1 MSHVE
6 LIRVKYHEC
15 DMQRVVFNANY
26 WVYADDAVA
35 QWMRA
40 AMAADT
46 PEKAMN
52 LFGGSFDFMLKKA
65 EGIWHKGAT
74 YGDVIEAR
82 CSVERWG
89 NSSFD
94 VLVAMTVDGEACFDA
109 HITYVSVVPGE
120 HVPCAVPDHVKDALS
135 SD

>member
-6 LIRVKYHEC
+6 TIRVKYHEC

-40 AMAADT
+40 VMKADSA
-46 PEKAMN
+46 EGAQA
-52 LFGGSFDFMLKKA
+52 LFGGTFDFMLKRA
-65 EGIWHKGAT
+65 EGTWHKGAA

-82 CSVERWG
+82 CSVNRWG
-89 NSSFD
+89 NTSFD
-94 VLVAMTVDGEACFDA
+94 VTVSMTVDGEPCFDA
-109 HITYVSVVPGE
+109 LITYVSVVPGE
-120 HVPCAVPDHVKDALS
+120 HVPCPVPDHVRSALS
-135 SD
+135 GS

>member
-6 LIRVKYHEC
+6 QIRVKYHEC

-40 AMAADT
+40 ALGADSGSAAQD
-46 PEKAMN
+46 

-65 EGIWHKGAT
+65 EGIWHKGAE
-74 YGDVIEAR
+74 YGDVIAAECA
-82 CSVERWG
+82 VERWG
-89 NSSFD
+89 NTSFD
-94 VLVAMTVDGEACFDA
+94 VTVAMTVRGEPCFDA
-109 HITYVSVVPGE
+109 LITYVSVTPGT
-120 HVPCAVPDHVKDALS
+120 HTPSPVPDHVKAALA
-135 SD
+135 